1 MKAGGC
7 VQVEPNPQPRAD
19 LTGGGVRIGHDSA
32 AEVLRKCS
40 DFCGFAAVVQRGP
53 SCVRQSWA
61 DARTPGRA
69 GEPLRAPVVLQI
81 RQR

>member
-1 MKAGGC
+1 MERE
-7 VQVEPNPQPRAD
+7 V
-19 LTGGGVRIGHDSA
+19 TGGQEVLTPRIGAEQVRQA

-40 DFCGFAAVVQRGP
+40 GFCGFAAVVQRGP